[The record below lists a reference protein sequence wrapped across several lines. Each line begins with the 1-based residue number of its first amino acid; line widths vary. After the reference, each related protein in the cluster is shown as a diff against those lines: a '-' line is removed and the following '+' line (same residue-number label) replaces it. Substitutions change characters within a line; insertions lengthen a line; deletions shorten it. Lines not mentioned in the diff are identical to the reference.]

1 MISNIVLAVFYI
13 CTMILF
19 YLVIKSDRENMK
31 MINILVQN
39 DNILQNEINELK
51 KEVEELKEKL
61 NER

>member
-31 MINILVQN
+31 MINILVN
-39 DNILQNEINELK
+39 NHVILQNEINKLA
-51 KEVEELKEKL
+51 KEVEELKEKV